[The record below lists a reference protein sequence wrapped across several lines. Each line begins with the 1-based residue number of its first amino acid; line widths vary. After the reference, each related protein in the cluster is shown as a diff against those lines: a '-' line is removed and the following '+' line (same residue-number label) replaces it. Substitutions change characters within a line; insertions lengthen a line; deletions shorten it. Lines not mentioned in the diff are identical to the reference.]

1 MGAEIEPEG
10 WVLCVIPARYD
21 EAVTLLAD
29 LRDLARRDGQADE
42 FEGRFA
48 ALREERRRKPSLI
61 DRFDQAGLTT

>member
-1 MGAEIEPEG
+1 
-10 WVLCVIPARYD
+10 
-21 EAVTLLAD
+21 

-48 ALREERRRKPSLI
+48 ALREEHRRKPSLI